1 MTDTPWVLIERVAA
15 AMYTT
20 PDPNDPDAPI
30 HPWPPT
36 HPDDHAWWMAHAK
49 AAINAQAEWNRE
61 HLMAEN
67 LRAFEDFA
75 KPYKPEESNHG

>member
-15 AMYTT
+15 AMYTL

-30 HPWPPT
+30 APWPPT

-49 AAINAQAEWNRE
+49 AAINAI
-61 HLMAEN
+61 
-67 LRAFEDFA
+67 
-75 KPYKPEESNHG
+75 KESDDGR